1 MMSFASIICFQA
13 LEICKNA
20 SGDSLLQ
27 LWGMTLATMGIH
39 ENNYGDVLEFVP
51 NKIIVNPQC

>member
-1 MMSFASIICFQA
+1 MMFITSIICFHA
-13 LEICKNA
+13 LENCKNA

-39 ENNYGDVLEFVP
+39 ENNNGDSLEFVP